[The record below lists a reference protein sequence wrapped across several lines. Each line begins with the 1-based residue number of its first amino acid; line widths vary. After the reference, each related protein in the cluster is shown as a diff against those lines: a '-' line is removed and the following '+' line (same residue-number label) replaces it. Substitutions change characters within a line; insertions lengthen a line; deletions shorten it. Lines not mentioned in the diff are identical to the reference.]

1 MSHGGRSYPD
11 LKVYISSDMEGS
23 TGIVS
28 EEQVTFGK
36 PEYGFGRRMQLNDT
50 LAAVNAA
57 LSWGAE
63 SVTVN
68 DSHDRMINL
77 DVSMF
82 PRDTD
87 LISGSPKILG
97 MVEGVSGHDAALF
110 IGYHAMA
117 GTEKAVL
124 DHTYHS
130 KVIYGLKV
138 NGVKLGE
145 TGLNAL
151 FCGALDVPVSLVVGD
166 MAVCLEASSLLGAT
180 LETCSLKEGLGR
192 NAAITKSPEVTAAL
206 ISESVK
212 RALDA
217 AASAKSPVL
226 KMEAPYKA
234 ELTFHSTAQ
243 ADAAGLVPGS
253 ERISGRTMVFT
264 TEDVFELRRWYCA
277 SIDCAALVGY

>member
-1 MSHGGRSYPD
+1 MSQNGRSHID

-23 TGIVS
+23 TGVVS
-28 EEQVTFGK
+28 GEQVTLGK
-36 PEYGFGRRMQLNDT
+36 PGYEFGQRMQLHDT

-82 PRDTD
+82 PREVSIIT
-87 LISGSPKILG
+87 GSPKILG
-97 MVEGVSGHDAALF
+97 MVEGVSEHDAAIF

-124 DHTYHS
+124 DHTYSS
-130 KVIYGLKV
+130 KVVYGLKI
-138 NGVKLGE
+138 NGIKLGE

-151 FCGALDVPVSLVVGD
+151 FCGALDVPLSMVAGD
-166 MAVCLEASSLLGAT
+166 TAVCLEASSLLGGT
-180 LETCSLKEGLGR
+180 LVTCALKDGLGR
-192 NAAITKSPEVTAAL
+192 NSAVTRSPKETAAL

-212 RALDA
+212 RALDSA
-217 AASAKSPVL
+217 AADRSPVL
-226 KMEAPYKA
+226 RMEAPYKA
-234 ELTFHSTAQ
+234 ELTFLTTAQ

-253 ERISGRTMVFT
+253 ERTSGRTMVFT
-264 TEDVFELRRWYCA
+264 TEDVFEIRRWCSS
-277 SIDCAALVGY
+277 SIDCASLAGN